1 MCPEVPSFC
10 TGGVRLQ
17 EISTEKTIA
26 FTVRTTKL
34 TAGILRKMLEMFL
47 DRNNTPKHGKQS
59 IQNLVGQNAGVT
71 NIEVS
76 DNNIKAFERVAKKYN
91 VDFAV
96 QKDKTVEPP
105 KYFVYFKGRDTAI
118 LEQAFKEFVKENEK
132 KQNRV
137 SFKEKIQQLG
147 KKMEKEKSQEKTKTR
162 EHQRERERT
171 L

>member
-1 MCPEVPSFC
+1 
-10 TGGVRLQ
+10 
-17 EISTEKTIA
+17 
-26 FTVRTTKL
+26 
-34 TAGILRKMLEMFL
+34 MFL
-47 DRNNTPKHGKQS
+47 DRKNTPKHGKQS

-76 DNNIKAFERVAKKYN
+76 DSNIKAFERVAKKYN

-105 KYFVYFKGRDTAI
+105 KYLVYFKARDNLV

-147 KKMEKEKSQEKTKTR
+147 KKMEKEKSQEQTKTR